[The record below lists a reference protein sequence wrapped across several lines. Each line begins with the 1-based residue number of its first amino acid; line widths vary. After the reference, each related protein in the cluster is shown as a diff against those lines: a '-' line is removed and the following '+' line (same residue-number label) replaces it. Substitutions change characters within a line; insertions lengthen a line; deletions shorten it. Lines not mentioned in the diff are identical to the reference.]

1 MLKTSLPM
9 ILGASLTLAFAGCR
23 ARPNQTLVR
32 DRAAA
37 LFGPNR
43 TENLLATADAGDA
56 PSKPPSDEQL
66 FERSD
71 LGLYLRYGMHHN
83 ASLRSEYERWRAMLE
98 RVPQV
103 TSLPDP
109 VFSFGQFIE
118 SVETRTGP
126 QERRYSLS
134 QTFPWIGKLDLRGD
148 VAAADARERWQRV
161 VAVRLGVEREI
172 QVAYFDYA
180 YLSQSIRITN
190 EVLQLLK
197 QLEPVVQQRIVGA
210 NGGQQDLLRLQV
222 EVGRIEND
230 LASLQQVRASLSA
243 RLAAAMNLRRH
254 APLPLPDLIEPT
266 LEALGTDTTE
276 LLRRAEQRNPDLREL
291 TERISKNQNRKELAE
306 LSRWPDV
313 TVGVDYIE
321 TGSALQPTRGNGDDP
336 LAVRVMFNL
345 PIWGQKYSAAEREAQ
360 HLVSAATH
368 ALSNRRATLR
378 TDVEHAAFQLGDAD
392 RQLLLYRETLVPRA
406 REALEV
412 TRSSYRTGRSALLDL
427 IDSERTLLNFETG
440 YWRAC
445 RDHYQSK
452 ARLEALIGGQL

>member
-1 MLKTSLPM
+1 MLENRLRM
-9 ILGASLTLAFAGCR
+9 ILGASLVLAIASCH
-23 ARPNQTLVR
+23 ARPNLKLAR
-32 DRAAA
+32 ERSAA
-37 LFGPNR
+37 LFGPQR
-43 TENLLATADAGDA
+43 TEHMMTANEGGT
-56 PSKPPSDEQL
+56 PSAPPSDEQV

-71 LGLYLRYGMHHN
+71 LDLYLRYGMHHN

-98 RVPQV
+98 RIPQV
-103 TSLPDP
+103 TTLPDP
-109 VFSFGQFIE
+109 VFSFGQFVE

-134 QTFPWIGKLDLRGD
+134 QTFPWFGKLDLRGN

-190 EVLQLLK
+190 DVLQLLK
-197 QLEPVVQQRIVGA
+197 QLEPVVQQRIAGA

-230 LASLQQVRASLSA
+230 LASFQKVRASLSA

-254 APLPLPDLIEPT
+254 LPLPLPDLVEPK
-266 LEALGTDTTE
+266 LNALGANTAD
-276 LLRRAEQRNPDLREL
+276 LLKRADQRNPDLLEL
-291 TERISKNQNRKELAE
+291 TERIRKNQHRKELAE
-306 LSRWPDV
+306 LTRWPDV

-321 TGSALQPTRGNGDDP
+321 TGSALAPTRGNGDDP
-336 LAVRVMFNL
+336 LALSVMFNL
-345 PIWGQKYSAAEREAQ
+345 PIWGHKYSAAEREAQ

-368 ALSNRRATLR
+368 ALSDRRATLR
-378 TDVEHAAFQLGDAD
+378 TDVEHAAFQLDDAG
-392 RQLLLYRETLVPRA
+392 RQLVLYRETLLPRA
-406 REALEV
+406 RESLEV
-412 TRSSYRTGRSALLDL
+412 TRSSYRTGRSSLLDL
-427 IDSERTLLNFETG
+427 IDSERTLLDFETG

-452 ARLEALIGGQL
+452 ARLEALIGGEL

>member
-1 MLKTSLPM
+1 M
-9 ILGASLTLAFAGCR
+9 ILGASLALAVAGCH
-23 ARPNQTLVR
+23 ARPNLKLAR
-32 DRAAA
+32 ERSAA
-37 LFGPNR
+37 LFGPQR
-43 TENLLATADAGDA
+43 TEHMMTSIEGGT
-56 PSKPPSDEQL
+56 PSAPPSDEQV

-71 LGLYLRYGMHHN
+71 LDLYLRYGMHHN

-98 RVPQV
+98 RIPQV
-103 TSLPDP
+103 TTLPDP
-109 VFSFGQFIE
+109 VFSFGQFVE

-134 QTFPWIGKLDLRGD
+134 QTFPWFGKLDLRGN

-190 EVLQLLK
+190 DVLQLLK
-197 QLEPVVQQRIVGA
+197 QLEPVVQQRIAGA

-230 LASLQQVRASLSA
+230 LASFQKVRASLSA

-254 APLPLPDLIEPT
+254 APLPLPDLVEPK
-266 LEALGTDTTE
+266 LNALGANTAD
-276 LLRRAEQRNPDLREL
+276 LLRRADQRNPDLLEL
-291 TERISKNQNRKELAE
+291 TERIRKNQHRKELAE
-306 LSRWPDV
+306 LTRWPDV

-321 TGSALQPTRGNGDDP
+321 TGSALAPTRGNGDDP
-336 LAVRVMFNL
+336 LALSVMFNL
-345 PIWGQKYSAAEREAQ
+345 PIWGHKYSAAEREAQ
-360 HLVSAATH
+360 LLVSAATH
-368 ALSNRRATLR
+368 ALSDRRATLR
-378 TDVEHAAFQLGDAD
+378 TDVEHAAFQLDDAG
-392 RQLLLYRETLVPRA
+392 RQLVLYRETLLPRA
-406 REALEV
+406 RESLEV
-412 TRSSYRTGRSALLDL
+412 TRSSYRTGRSSLLDL
-427 IDSERTLLNFETG
+427 IDSERTLLDFETG

-452 ARLEALIGGQL
+452 ARLEALIGGEL

>member
-1 MLKTSLPM
+1 MMTS
-9 ILGASLTLAFAGCR
+9 IEGGT
-23 ARPNQTLVR
+23 
-32 DRAAA
+32 
-37 LFGPNR
+37 
-43 TENLLATADAGDA
+43 
-56 PSKPPSDEQL
+56 PSAPPSDEQV

-71 LGLYLRYGMHHN
+71 LDLYLRYGMHHN

-98 RVPQV
+98 RIPQV
-103 TSLPDP
+103 TTLPDP
-109 VFSFGQFIE
+109 VFSFGQFVE

-134 QTFPWIGKLDLRGD
+134 QTFPWFGKLDLRGN

-190 EVLQLLK
+190 DVLQLLK
-197 QLEPVVQQRIVGA
+197 QLEPVVQQRIAGA

-230 LASLQQVRASLSA
+230 LASFQKVRASLSA

-254 APLPLPDLIEPT
+254 APLPLPDLVEPK
-266 LEALGTDTTE
+266 LNALGANTAD
-276 LLRRAEQRNPDLREL
+276 LLRRADQRNPDLLEL
-291 TERISKNQNRKELAE
+291 TERIRKNQHRKELAE
-306 LSRWPDV
+306 LTRWPDV

-321 TGSALQPTRGNGDDP
+321 TGSALAPTRGNGDDP
-336 LAVRVMFNL
+336 LALSVMFNL
-345 PIWGQKYSAAEREAQ
+345 PIWGHKYSAAEREAQ
-360 HLVSAATH
+360 LLVSAATH
-368 ALSNRRATLR
+368 ALSDRRATLR
-378 TDVEHAAFQLGDAD
+378 TDVEHAAFQLDDAG
-392 RQLLLYRETLVPRA
+392 RQLVLYRETLLPRA
-406 REALEV
+406 RESLEV
-412 TRSSYRTGRSALLDL
+412 TRSSYRTGRSSLLDL
-427 IDSERTLLNFETG
+427 IDSERTLLDFETG

-452 ARLEALIGGQL
+452 ARLEALIGGEL